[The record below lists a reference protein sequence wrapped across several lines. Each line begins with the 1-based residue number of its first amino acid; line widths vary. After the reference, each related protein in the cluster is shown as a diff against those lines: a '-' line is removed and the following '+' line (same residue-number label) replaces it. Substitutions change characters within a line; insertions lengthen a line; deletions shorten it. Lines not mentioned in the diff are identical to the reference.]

1 MFNRLIA
8 WSLHNRL
15 IVLAITLVLFVA
27 GGFALQ
33 RMSVDVFPEFAPPQV
48 VIQTEA
54 PGMAPPDVESLIT
67 YPLES
72 AINGTPGVTDVRS
85 KTSVGL
91 STITVV
97 FKANTNIYLDRQ
109 LIGERIQNMASRL
122 PASTKSPVMLP
133 VTSAVGWLIKYA
145 LTSDN
150 LSPEEL
156 RTLSDW
162 DIRPRILSLG
172 GIASVVSIG
181 GEVKQYQVRLDPD
194 RMQAYQI
201 SAEEVRR
208 ALQNSN
214 TNAPGAFLQQPG
226 QEYIVSGVG
235 RITSLEDLKHTVIVT
250 RNGVPITIANVAEVA
265 FGGEI
270 KRGDGAFDMKNAV
283 IGTISKAYGADTLT
297 TTYKVEKAL
306 TEIKAHLPAGVQMET
321 RVFRQA
327 NFIEAAIHNL
337 DVSLLQGALIVIAV
351 LFLFL
356 ANWRASF
363 ITFLSMPAS
372 FVGGILVM
380 RAFDI
385 GINSMTLGGL
395 AIAIGEVVDNGIITV
410 ENVVRRLR
418 LNRHAAQ
425 PLPPIE
431 VVFDAVQE
439 ILNSVV
445 YATLIVVLIFLPIFF
460 LQDLA
465 GRIFSPLG
473 VSYIA
478 SVTASLVVAVT
489 MVPALCYLLLVRPQ
503 EKVLEQGAALRTR
516 ARGQISQW
524 TEKEKLLE
532 QGVPLHP
539 LDSRELL
546 ADTTPADK
554 SHEQETRFVLWL
566 KRHFLR
572 VLNLALRK
580 FWWVV
585 GLSALALVSAL
596 ALLPYFGLSFLP
608 EFREGNYII
617 AMTTLPGTSLEESMR
632 LGALVRQDLL
642 KYRQVVSIDQRAGR
656 SELDEDAQPP
666 NFSEFD
672 VRLDFAK
679 DPTMSADALIKHIR
693 QDLAGIPGVVFN
705 VGQFI
710 AHRMDEVQSGV
721 RSQVA
726 IKIFGDN
733 LSTLYQLGQQ
743 VQGLLQGVPGA
754 VDINLEQQISV
765 PQVTIKIDRQK
776 AARYG
781 ITVGDVAQ
789 DIKMSLNGEIVSSVL
804 EGRRTFDLFVRLE
817 RSARNNVEAI
827 RDLPVD
833 APGLNPDG
841 WTKIP
846 LREVAEVS
854 VQDEPYAINRESVQR
869 LIVVAFNVQDRDLTS
884 VIRDTQ
890 SKIGAQVKLPPGYH
904 IEYGGQ
910 FESQQQANR
919 TLLSFG
925 ALALLGALLLL
936 YKVFGTFR
944 EALLVLFNLPLAMIG
959 GIVALFLAGA
969 NMSVAAVIGFI
980 TLFGIATRNG
990 IILVTHYNQL
1000 RNESKPLQEV
1010 VVQGTLD
1017 RLVPV
1022 LMTAATAALGLIPL
1036 LWGSPIGK
1044 ELEQPLAQVVLGG
1057 LFTSTF
1063 LNMVVV
1069 PTVYNRLEQWHERR
1083 QSKLEPQLNLKENT
1097 L

>member
-15 IVLAITLVLFVA
+15 IVLAITLILFA
-27 GGFALQ
+27 IGGYVLQ
-33 RMSVDVFPEFAPPQV
+33 RMPVDVFPEFAPPQV

-54 PGMAPPDVESLIT
+54 PGMAPQDVESLVT

-72 AINGTPGVTDVRS
+72 AINGTPGVASVRS

-97 FKANTNIYLDRQ
+97 FSANTDVYLDRQ
-109 LIGERIQNMASRL
+109 LINELIQNVSGRL
-122 PASTKSPVMLP
+122 PAGTLPPVMLP

-145 LTSDN
+145 LTSDT

-156 RTLSDW
+156 RTFSDW
-162 DIRPRILSLG
+162 EIRPRILALG

-181 GEVKQYQVRLDPD
+181 GEVKQYQVRLDPS
-194 RMQAYQI
+194 RMLAYQI
-201 SAEEVRR
+201 SAEEVRK
-208 ALQNSN
+208 ALEKSN
-214 TNAPGAFLQQPG
+214 TNVPGAFLQKPG
-226 QEYIVSGVG
+226 QELIVGGVG
-235 RITSLEDLKHTVIVT
+235 RITSLEDLKNTVIVI
-250 RNGVPITIANVAEVA
+250 RNGVPITIGNVAQVA

-270 KRGDGAFDMKNAV
+270 KRGDGAFALKNAV
-283 IGTISKAYGADTLT
+283 IGTISKAYGADTIT
-297 TTYKVEKAL
+297 TTEKVEKAL
-306 TEIKAHLPAGVQMET
+306 AEIKGRLPAGVQMDT
-321 RVFRQA
+321 QVFRQA

-337 DVSLLQGALIVIAV
+337 NVSLLQGALIVIAV

-356 ANWRASF
+356 MNWRASF

-380 RAFDI
+380 HAFGI

-418 LNRHAAQ
+418 LNRNVAP
-425 PLPPIE
+425 PLPSIE

-445 YATLIVVLIFLPIFF
+445 YATLIVILIFMPIFF
-460 LQDLA
+460 LQALA

-489 MVPALCYLLLVRPQ
+489 MVPALCYLLLVRN
-503 EKVLEQGAALRTR
+503 
-516 ARGQISQW
+516 
-524 TEKEKLLE
+524 KEKTQDE
-532 QGVPLHP
+532 GVVLHAMG
-539 LDSRELL
+539 SRELL
-546 ADTTPADK
+546 ADTTVADK
-554 SHEQETRFVLWL
+554 SHEQEHETRFVLWL

-572 VLNLALRK
+572 LLNLALRK

-585 GLSALALVSAL
+585 GLSLVALASAL
-596 ALLPYFGLSFLP
+596 ALLPFFGLSFLP

-642 KYRQVVSIDQRAGR
+642 KYPQVVSIDQRAGR
-656 SELDEDAQPP
+656 SDLDEDAQPP

-679 DPTMSADALIKHIR
+679 DPTMSSDVLLKRIR
-693 QDLAGIPGVVFN
+693 QDLADIPGVVFN

-721 RSQVA
+721 RAQVA

-733 LSTLYQLGQQ
+733 LSTLYQQGQQ
-743 VQGLLQGVPGA
+743 VQKLLHSIPGA
-754 VDINLEQQISV
+754 VDINLEQQIRV
-765 PQVTIKIDRQK
+765 PQVTIKIDRSK

-781 ITVGDVAQ
+781 IKVGDVAQ
-789 DIKMSLNGEIVSSVL
+789 DIQMSLNGETVSSVL
-804 EGRRTFDLFVRLE
+804 EGRRTFDLYVRFE
-817 RSARNNVEAI
+817 PTARNSVEAI
-827 RDLPVD
+827 RDLLVD

-841 WTKIP
+841 KAKIP
-846 LREVAEVS
+846 LREVADVTI
-854 VQDEPYAINRESVQR
+854 QDEPYAINRESVQR
-869 LIVVAFNVQDRDLTS
+869 LIVVGFNVQGRDLAS

-890 SKIGAQVKLPPGYH
+890 AKINAEVKLPPGYY

-910 FESQQQANR
+910 FESQREANQ
-919 TLLSFG
+919 TLLRFG
-925 ALALLGALLLL
+925 ALALFGAVLLL

-959 GIVALFLAGA
+959 GIVALYLAGA
-969 NMSVAAVIGFI
+969 DMSVAAVIGFI

-1000 RNESKPLQEV
+1000 RKEGKPLQEV

-1044 ELEQPLAQVVLGG
+1044 ELERPLAQVVLGG

-1069 PTVYNRLEQWHERR
+1069 PTVYNRVEQWRERR
-1083 QSKLEPQLNLKENT
+1083 QAKLNPSINQKET
-1097 L
+1097 VT

>member
-15 IVLAITLVLFVA
+15 IVLAITAVLFIT

-54 PGMAPPDVESLIT
+54 PGMAPQDVESLIT

-72 AINGTPGVTDVRS
+72 AINGTAGVSDVRS

-97 FKANTNIYLDRQ
+97 FDAATNVYLDRQ
-109 LIGERIQNMASRL
+109 LVNERILNVSGRL
-122 PASTKSPVMLP
+122 PPGSQPPVMLP
-133 VTSAVGWLIKYA
+133 VTSAVGWLVKYA
-145 LTSDN
+145 LVSDT

-162 DIRPRILSLG
+162 DIRPRLLALG
-172 GIASVVSIG
+172 GIASVVAIG
-181 GEVKQYQVRLDPD
+181 GEVKQYQVRLDPQ
-194 RMQAYQI
+194 RLLAYRI
-201 SAEEVRR
+201 SAEDVRQ
-208 ALQNSN
+208 ALES
-214 TNAPGAFLQQPG
+214 TNINVPGAFLQKPG
-226 QEYIVSGVG
+226 QELIVSGVG
-235 RITSLEDLKHTVIVT
+235 RITSLEDIRNTVVVM
-250 RNGVPITIANVAEVA
+250 RNGVPITIANVAQVA

-270 KRGDGAFDMKNAV
+270 KRGDGAFAMKDAV
-283 IGTISKAYGADTLT
+283 IGTVSKAYGADTVT
-297 TTYKVEKAL
+297 TTYKVEQAL
-306 TEIKAHLPAGVQMET
+306 VDIKQRLPAGVQMDIA
-321 RVFRQA
+321 VFRQA

-337 DVSLLQGALIVIAV
+337 NVSLLEGALIVIAV
-351 LFLFL
+351 LFVFL
-356 ANWRASF
+356 MNWRASF

-372 FVGGILVM
+372 FVGGVLVM
-380 RAFDI
+380 HAFGI

-418 LNRHAAQ
+418 LNRNVTRPAKT
-425 PLPPIE
+425 LE

-445 YATLIVVLIFLPIFF
+445 YATLIVILIFMPIFF
-460 LQDLA
+460 LEDLA

-489 MVPALCYLLLVRPQ
+489 MVPALCYVLLVPQ
-503 EKVLEQGAALRTR
+503 ADKRRDEGVVLHAM
-516 ARGQISQW
+516 S
-524 TEKEKLLE
+524 
-532 QGVPLHP
+532 
-539 LDSRELL
+539 SRELM
-546 ADTTPADK
+546 ADTTLEMHGG
-554 SHEQETRFVLWL
+554 HERETGFVLWL

-572 VLNLALRK
+572 LLNLALRR
-580 FWWVV
+580 FWWVT
-585 GLSALALVSAL
+585 GLSAAALIAAL
-596 ALLPYFGLSFLP
+596 ALLPSFGLSFLP

-632 LGALVRQDLL
+632 LGARVRADLL
-642 KYRQVVSIDQRAGR
+642 RYPQVVSIDQRAGR

-672 VRLDFAK
+672 VRLDFGK
-679 DPTMSADALIKHIR
+679 DPAMAPDVLIERIR
-693 QDLAGIPGVVFN
+693 ADLAGIPGAVFN

-721 RSQVA
+721 RAQVA

-733 LSTLYQLGQQ
+733 LEKLYELGQQ
-743 VQGLLQGVPGA
+743 VQDVLRKVPGA
-754 VDINLEQQISV
+754 VDINVEQQINV
-765 PQVTIKIDRQK
+765 PQVTIRIDRER

-781 ITVGDVAQ
+781 VKVGDVAR
-789 DIKMSLNGEIVSSVL
+789 DIQMALNGETLSSVL
-804 EGRRTFDLFVRLE
+804 EGRRTFDLYVRLAYP
-817 RSARNNVEAI
+817 ARNSVEAI
-827 RDLPVD
+827 RDIPVD
-833 APGLNPDG
+833 APGLDG
-841 WTKIP
+841 EGIKIP
-846 LREVAEVS
+846 LRAVADVGI
-854 VQDEPYAINRESVQR
+854 QDEPYAISRESVQR
-869 LIVVAFNVQDRDLTS
+869 LIVVGFNVQGRDLNS

-890 SKIGAQVKLPPGYH
+890 VGVGTQVKLPPGYF

-910 FESQQQANR
+910 FESQRQANR
-919 TLLSFG
+919 TLLGFG
-925 ALALLGALLLL
+925 ALAVFGAVLLL

-944 EALLVLFNLPLAMIG
+944 EAFLVLFNLPLAMIG
-959 GIVALFLAGA
+959 GIVSLYLAGA

-1000 RNESKPLQEV
+1000 RREGKPLQEV

-1036 LWGSPIGK
+1036 LWGSPVGK

-1063 LNMVVV
+1063 LNMIVV
-1069 PTVYNRLEQWHERR
+1069 PTVYNRIEQCREQRV
-1083 QSKLEPQLNLKENT
+1083 ENT
-1097 L
+1097 NTQLLALEEQPD